1 LLCFAVLFIR
11 PFEKTGRIMGTC
23 AAGGIQSICPLN
35 NFNSFHYIIN
45 FVKMF
50 VGKIISAKF
59 DDQLDP
65 MKNFGVMALELAKIN
80 LVRSVT

>member
-1 LLCFAVLFIR
+1 
-11 PFEKTGRIMGTC
+11 
-23 AAGGIQSICPLN
+23 
-35 NFNSFHYIIN
+35 
-45 FVKMF
+45 MF